1 MEIFESKS
9 SSAAIFHKGQNF
21 CVRRLTSYSFKS
33 FVLYSTGVAAEIP
46 RVSQLQ
52 VHDIHI
58 YLEPPKPTFL
68 EVLMINNLVLR
79 WPKALLSMVLGAH
92 GRWFH
97 QVSYSLPHPSDT
109 GGHCPW
115 KFPLLDDRDRGGP

>member
-9 SSAAIFHKGQNF
+9 SSAAIFHRGQNF

-58 YLEPPKPTFL
+58 SLEPPKPTFL
-68 EVLMINNLVLR
+68 EVLMVNNLVLR
-79 WPKALLSMVLGAH
+79 WPKPYFPWFWELMVGGFIRFHTRCHTHQIPVDTVLGN
-92 GRWFH
+92 
-97 QVSYSLPHPSDT
+97 SL
-109 GGHCPW
+109 C
-115 KFPLLDDRDRGGP
+115 